1 MAQLPDIVPVR
12 DLRQETAAV
21 LKRVQSSGQPV
32 VITQRG
38 RTAAVM
44 LSVDAYERSER
55 ERQVLRLLVRGE
67 LEIAAGD
74 GHDVDDVMAEADAIL
89 ARDRS

>member
-1 MAQLPDIVPVR
+1 MAQLPDIIPVR

-44 LSVDAYERSER
+44 LSLKPTSGASESAKCYDSWYVANRRSA
-55 ERQVLRLLVRGE
+55 RGS
-67 LEIAAGD
+67 D
-74 GHDVDDVMAEADAIL
+74 TTWMTYW
-89 ARDRS
+89 RRRMRF

>member
-67 LEIAAGD
+67 QEIAAGV
-74 GHDVDDVMAEADAIL
+74 GHDLDDVMAEADAIL